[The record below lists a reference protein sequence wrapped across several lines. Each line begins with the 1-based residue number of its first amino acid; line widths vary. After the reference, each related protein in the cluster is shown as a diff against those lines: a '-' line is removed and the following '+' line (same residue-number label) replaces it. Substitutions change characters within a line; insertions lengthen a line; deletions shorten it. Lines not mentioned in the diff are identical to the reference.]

1 MKALWVQM
9 IDLYLVFRYVKG
21 RCRENQLI
29 LGKYNERRLIP
40 LAFFALSLENEL
52 QYHCLN
58 VRINSEYDVATSY
71 KNLLNFCLV
80 TTEIMELICVPRYL
94 YLAKIDLHICIRRA
108 AIHKRH
114 SNTNGRINNVNDR
127 ATRDINLVFF

>member
-9 IDLYLVFRYVKG
+9 IDLYCIFRLIKG
-21 RCRENQLI
+21 CCHVNRLI
-29 LGKYNERRLIP
+29 LGKYHKRRLIP

-58 VRINSEYDVATSY
+58 VHINSRDDVATLY
-71 KNLLNFCLV
+71 KKLVNFCPV
-80 TTEIMELICVPRYL
+80 TPEIMDPHLRTYRYL

-108 AIHKRH
+108 AIQKRH
-114 SNTNGRINNVNDR
+114 G
-127 ATRDINLVFF
+127 ALEC